1 MAVLFWPV
9 SDQPICGNQIVE
21 EDEECDVGHND
32 ADLCCFSAKQPVGV
46 QCHLKPGKVC
56 RYHTQ
61 KHTHTIRVARTTFTA
76 CRLDLKLTIYWHV
89 FCLIDFCLYV
99 DSICIM
105 FLSISPSQGLCCGQ
119 ECEFKPAGQTCD
131 DETDCQRA
139 SVCSGLSPLCPEPS
153 AKENLTVCS
162 QGTRVCMNGVRQ
174 QHPSRH
180 SVTQQA

>member
-1 MAVLFWPV
+1 MSVTMMQTSAASALNSLWESSVTSNQGKSAGTTHRNIHTPSEWPE
-9 SDQPICGNQIVE
+9 QLLL
-21 EDEECDVGHND
+21 H
-32 ADLCCFSAKQPVGV
+32 ADLISSLQYIDMF
-46 QCHLKPGKVC
+46 
-56 RYHTQ
+56 
-61 KHTHTIRVARTTFTA
+61 
-76 CRLDLKLTIYWHV
+76 